1 MEARIRAIYDEHQ
14 GRYGY
19 RRITAALS
27 SSLEVP
33 INHKCV
39 QRLMQVMGLRALIRA
54 KKRSRHVPGVSD
66 EHVPNVLQ
74 RDFCATAPNQ
84 KWTTDVTEFNVNG
97 HKLYLSACMDLYNG
111 EIIAH
116 RMARRPVFELV
127 SGTLKAALSRIRS
140 AAELIV
146 HSDQGWHYKMQPYRA
161 MLARRGVK
169 QSMSRKG
176 NCFDNA
182 AIESF
187 FGTLKAEYFRLA
199 APTSIDALE
208 EGCMITST
216 TTTTSASSSG
226 CRDSVRWS
234 IGREAPP
241 DRRHCDRPTSGG
253 QFKPGAIQR
262 AMMSQTRAERKRIE
276 NSCSASMPLA
286 SARWHQAIRS
296 ATSCSRDCEVLS
308 HI

>member
-1 MEARIRAIYDEHQ
+1 MQVAGLARSTFYYQCQATQRVDQQSAMEARIRAVYDEHK

-27 SSLEVP
+27 SSLAEQV
-33 INHKCV
+33 NHKCV
-39 QRLMQVMGLRALIRA
+39 QRLMQKMGLRSLIWA
-54 KKRSRHVPGVSD
+54 KRRSRHVPGVSD
-66 EHVPNVLQ
+66 AHVPNVLQ
-74 RDFCATAPNQ
+74 RDFKASAPNQ
-84 KWTTDVTEFNVNG
+84 KWATDVTEFSVNG

-127 SGTLKAALSRIRS
+127 SSTLRAALSRTRG

-161 MLARRGVK
+161 MLARCGVT

-187 FGTLKAEYFRLA
+187 FGTLKAEYFHLS

-208 EGCMITST
+208 AGVH
-216 TTTTSASSSG
+216 
-226 CRDSVRWS
+226 DYV
-234 IGREAPP
+234 
-241 DRRHCDRPTSGG
+241 HYYNN
-253 QFKPGAIQR
+253 
-262 AMMSQTRAERKRIE
+262 ERIK
-276 NSCSASMPLA
+276 LGL
-286 SARWHQAIRS
+286 QG
-296 ATSCSRDCEVLS
+296 LS
-308 HI
+308 PVEYRLRGTA